1 MLCLPYFFFFFYFKM
16 HSTCNF
22 PQHYENMSRTL
33 TKNLQKQASLC
44 AAHEQVWNFFLW
56 HSFPSAL
63 THINLPMQERNACRK
78 VIKKWNYYCSEYL
91 DRSKIESAFITY
103 WQQKSHN
110 LPHRKSL
117 KRTRLHYPLFALWL
131 NVQCF
136 LTASPTSPVP
146 FIEKE
151 AISALCK
158 KAKSC
163 RHADV
168 HSAKGRY
175 LLSCVCL
182 LPLAQVI
189 ELRLQISSVI
199 PSVPTRLA
207 VTTTPLKYICSG
219 KWMVSRLWRFLF
231 KILP

>member
-1 MLCLPYFFFFFYFKM
+1 MIYDRLNLYMVSWYHSRTGLIQLKRTALWDKKSKWEGNQMLYSWKCYAFLIYLFFFYFKM

-44 AAHEQVWNFFLW
+44 AAHEQVWKFFLW

-117 KRTRLHYPLFALWL
+117 KHTRLHYPLFCS
-131 NVQCF
+131 VTQC
-136 LTASPTSPVP
+136 AM
-146 FIEKE
+146 
-151 AISALCK
+151 
-158 KAKSC
+158 
-163 RHADV
+163 
-168 HSAKGRY
+168 
-175 LLSCVCL
+175 LLDS
-182 LPLAQVI
+182 
-189 ELRLQISSVI
+189 
-199 PSVPTRLA
+199 
-207 VTTTPLKYICSG
+207 
-219 KWMVSRLWRFLF
+219 
-231 KILP
+231 